1 MSSPC
6 QNCPHRKA
14 VCHDHCEEFASYHD
28 ALVEAK
34 KSLSKAHRAI
44 DFLMLSA
51 QKRRKRARVDK

>member
-14 VCHDHCEEFASYHD
+14 VCHDHCDEYATYHD

-34 KSLSKAHRAI
+34 KSLAKAQKAI
-44 DFLMLSA
+44 DYLIESA
-51 QKRRKRARVDK
+51 RKRRKWARVDK